1 MSAYAQQHETSD
13 LTGTLNEVVSELVAR
28 GRKRGYLEST
38 HVAAVIRKAELAP
51 DELEEL
57 LVILAELG
65 LDVVA
70 DEEAV
75 AIAGGEG
82 SCEDAVV
89 GVFDLATATPTLDPV
104 RTYLGEIGRVPLLSA
119 VEEISLAKRIECGDM
134 AAKRAMIEA
143 NLRLVVSVA
152 NRYLGRGLPLLDLV
166 QEGNLGLIRA
176 VEKFDYRRGFR
187 FSTYAHWWI
196 RQAITRGLA
205 DQGRTIRIPV
215 YMAEV
220 QNKLAAVRH
229 RLRDDSGREPTPQE
243 IALAMGISV
252 KRVREIIRSS
262 QLTTS
267 LEMPSGENEQSR
279 LGDFIEDLTAAEPLV
294 AVSDLLRRAQIDE
307 LLSILTQRERK
318 ILELRFGL
326 ADGRECT
333 LEEIGAELGL
343 TRERVRQIEIRTLA
357 KLKSFHDAQDLR
369 DSLE

>member
-13 LTGTLNEVVSELVAR
+13 LSGTLNEVVSELVAQ
-28 GRKRGYLEST
+28 GRKRGYLESARVT
-38 HVAAVIRKAELAP
+38 AAIREAELAP
-51 DELEEL
+51 SEFEEL
-57 LVILAELG
+57 LVVLDELG
-65 LDVVA
+65 LDIVA
-70 DEEAV
+70 DEKAV
-75 AIAGGEG
+75 AFAGGNG
-82 SCEDAVV
+82 SCEDETPS
-89 GVFDLATATPTLDPV
+89 VFDLDTAAPPLDPV
-104 RTYLGEIGRVPLLSA
+104 RAYLVGIGRVPLLSA
-119 VEEISLAKRIECGDM
+119 VEEISLAKRIECQDK

-152 NRYLGRGLPLLDLV
+152 KRYLGRGLPLLDLI

-220 QNKLAAVRH
+220 QNKLAGVRN
-229 RLRDDSGREPTPQE
+229 RLREDSGHEPTPQE

-252 KRVREIIRSS
+252 RRVREIIRSS
-262 QLTTS
+262 QMTTS

-279 LGDFIEDLTAAEPLV
+279 FGDFIEDLTTAEPLE
-294 AVSDLLRRAQIDE
+294 AVSDLLRRTQVDE
-307 LLSILTQRERK
+307 LLRILTQRERR
-318 ILELRFGL
+318 IIELRFGL
-326 ADGRECT
+326 ADGREYT
-333 LEEIGAELGL
+333 LQEIGAELGL

-357 KLKSFHDAQDLR
+357 KLKSFHDAQSLR